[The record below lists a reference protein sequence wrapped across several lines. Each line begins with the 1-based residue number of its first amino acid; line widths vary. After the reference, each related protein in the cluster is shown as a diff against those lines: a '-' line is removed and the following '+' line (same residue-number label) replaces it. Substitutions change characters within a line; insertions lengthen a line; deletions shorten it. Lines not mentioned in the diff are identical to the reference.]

1 MLGVLAGGLCLSQ
14 CQARMWAGPASE
26 LQRRRTRCCGGTPC
40 WSRPRCQPEPL
51 QQVSCRG
58 WEVTPQWT
66 RGTTDE
72 VGTREGIAEVGGDV
86 CTPGGGVMRRG
97 GSRRNQTLPRS
108 PESRFRQREAVSH
121 GARGG
126 QGSGMGQGSG
136 RCLGLGWVVG
146 CGLWSVVW
154 LGLGG
159 GGVQGVMWGVG
170 CGMWG
175 AAGQWGAGC

>member
-1 MLGVLAGGLCLSQ
+1 
-14 CQARMWAGPASE
+14 
-26 LQRRRTRCCGGTPC
+26 
-40 WSRPRCQPEPL
+40 
-51 QQVSCRG
+51 
-58 WEVTPQWT
+58 
-66 RGTTDE
+66 
-72 VGTREGIAEVGGDV
+72 
-86 CTPGGGVMRRG
+86 MRRW

-154 LGLGG
+154 LGLR
-159 GGVQGVMWGVG
+159 VVG
-170 CGMWG
+170 CRV
-175 AAGQWGAGC
+175 